1 MGANENIITTFEKK
15 NAMLVCFFNYF
26 FYFYKMDEQQLLN
39 YDEINDDIP
48 NDEEILPFSIWDDL
62 AYSDLLIEYV
72 RKFDDSIINT
82 DVELKKKIYTSM
94 YSYSTEI
101 IPEVEQYFSEKFY
114 IALKK
119 FLDRTEK
126 KWKNQEQ

>member
-1 MGANENIITTFEKK
+1 
-15 NAMLVCFFNYF
+15 
-26 FYFYKMDEQQLLN
+26 MDEQQLLN